1 MLSLYLWSFALALAL
16 VSVALLSR
24 FISVHQ
30 ERRRP
35 VPVEIHPSPV
45 RGADA
50 RDGEQH

>member
-16 VSVALLSR
+16 MSVALLPR
-24 FISVHQ
+24 FMSVDE

-35 VPVEIHPSPV
+35 APVKIHPSPV

-50 RDGEQH
+50 RDGEPH